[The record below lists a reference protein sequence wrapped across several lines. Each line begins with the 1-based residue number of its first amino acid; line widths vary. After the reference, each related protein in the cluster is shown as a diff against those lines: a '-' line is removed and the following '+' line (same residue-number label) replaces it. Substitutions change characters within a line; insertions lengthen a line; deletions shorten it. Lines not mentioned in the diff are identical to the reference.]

1 MQISQH
7 LEKGGTTVIFGI
19 SNYSWTKLCISFEIS
34 CFKCVSPCVVT
45 HEIQGAWRPVWSFCS
60 LFCGLHVILLALVGV
75 GPLCFLESKAIAAV
89 HQEIIE
95 LSMLQSTD
103 KLYRDADFLSSRAFH
118 LLIVPKLLPNG
129 LPVILSLCLIDHPI
143 CLTGISYTRGG
154 QLIFPRGTW
163 ETGST
168 VDSCFNILNGIA
180 T

>member
-1 MQISQH
+1 MNQ
-7 LEKGGTTVIFGI
+7 
-19 SNYSWTKLCISFEIS
+19 LCISFEIS
-34 CFKCVSPCVVT
+34 CFKCVSPCVLT
-45 HEIQGAWRPVWSFCS
+45 HEIQGAWRPVWSLGS

-129 LPVILSLCLIDHPI
+129 LPVILSLCLIDHPTE
-143 CLTGISYTRGG
+143 LTIQLNIHPGTPQEWLHACHNSFRKVSERSPCISWSLLVKED
-154 QLIFPRGTW
+154 QIKW
-163 ETGST
+163 
-168 VDSCFNILNGIA
+168 IIKA
-180 T
+180 TF